1 MVQDDLRR
9 LNEETTKQKAEI
21 RVLNKA
27 IEDKEKEIKRLLHDN
42 EALKK
47 RIAQLSGKGQ
57 KYRELIKVLVED

>member
-21 RVLNKA
+21 RVLNKT
-27 IEDKEKEIKRLLHDN
+27 IEDKDKEINRLLHDN
-42 EALKK
+42 EVLKK

-57 KYRELIKVLVED
+57 KYRELIKVLVEE

>member
-27 IEDKEKEIKRLLHDN
+27 IEDKDKEIKRLLHDN
-42 EALKK
+42 EVLKK